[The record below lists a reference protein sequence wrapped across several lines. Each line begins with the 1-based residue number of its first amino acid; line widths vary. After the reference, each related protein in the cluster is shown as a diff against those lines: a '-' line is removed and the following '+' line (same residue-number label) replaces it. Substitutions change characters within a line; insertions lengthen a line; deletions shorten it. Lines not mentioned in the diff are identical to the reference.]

1 MSQEEIQEIL
11 YELGGQST
19 QQKISKF
26 AKEQHPNRTL
36 SKHSEKFL
44 KKMLDKGLVKN
55 NNNLWFLTNQGLS
68 SEIDHKIA
76 EIDTIIDGETLIGEY
91 GVTISN
97 LVGSIRINKELD
109 LEYLNKDLKNT
120 EYNPE
125 IYPSMIYR
133 PNVDTNIS
141 ILTPRTGR
149 LAIVGGKS
157 KSGLIR
163 GVRDFFNKLSNLD
176 INIKKS
182 TSDILIQNIVANFD
196 VGHKIDLSTLS
207 IALGLENIEYE
218 PEQFPGIVYRR
229 GGNSTILIFSSGK
242 LVIAGA
248 KSYLEIVQK
257 RDDIIKLLL
266 DNGFKI
272 DSSEYNMNNS
282 PKKHSDNPN
291 KD

>member
-1 MSQEEIQEIL
+1 MSQEEIQKIL

-26 AKEQHPNRTL
+26 AQEQHPNRTL

-97 LVGSIRINKELD
+97 LVGSIRIDKELD
-109 LEYLNKDLKNT
+109 LESLNKDLKNT

-125 IYPSMIYR
+125 TYPSMIYR

-196 VGHKIDLSTLS
+196 TGHEIDLSTLS

-242 LVIAGA
+242 LVITGA

-257 RDDIIKLLL
+257 RDDMIKLLS

-272 DSSEYNMNNS
+272 DSSECGLDNS
-282 PKKHSDNPN
+282 PKDHSDNPI